1 MSGRGLLGA
10 VSLALVGVLAAL
22 AATAEADR
30 APREGTVV
38 VGPGTYRPAFP
49 ASPNEREVAVAA
61 FRLDRTQVTNAQYL
75 AFVRANPAW
84 RRDRVSRLV
93 ADKHYLAHWT
103 DADALG
109 TARPDAPV
117 VRVSWFAA
125 RAYCDWRGGR
135 LPLEREWELAAAA
148 DETRHDASDDP
159 AFHARILAWYTEL
172 APAVLPDV
180 GRTTNAWGASDLH
193 GLVWEWIE
201 DVSAA
206 LVSADSRTPDRQ
218 LFCGGAGATA
228 KDASAYATFMRIAF
242 RSSLQARFTTA
253 ALGFRCAYDL
263 EDER

>member
-1 MSGRGLLGA
+1 MTVRGLA
-10 VSLALVGVLAAL
+10 IAIAIVAL
-22 AATAEADR
+22 AGRADADR
-30 APREGTVV
+30 ADTERTVV

-49 ASPNEREVAVAA
+49 ASPSEREVKVAA
-61 FRLDRTQVTNAQYL
+61 FRLDRTPVTNTQYL
-75 AFVRANPAW
+75 AFVRGNPAW

-93 ADKHYLAHWT
+93 ADAHYLAHW
-103 DADALG
+103 AGPEALG

-125 RAYCDWRGGR
+125 RAYCAWRGGR

-148 DETRHDASDDP
+148 DETRLDATDDP
-159 AFHARILAWYTEL
+159 AFQARILAWYTEL

-206 LVSADSRTPDRQ
+206 LVSADSRTPERQ

-228 KDASAYATFMRIAF
+228 RDAAAYATFMRIAF
-242 RSSLQARFTTA
+242 RSSLQARFTTP

-263 EDER
+263 EERP